1 MRVGPAVNSLFEGE
15 IQVKDKTRGAELR
28 CLLTKSTFIREAKHA
43 CVFLQHVRDDERE
56 SAPPAALDQPVE
68 QYRAQAH
75 ALEVRAY
82 EQGKLGAA
90 LCECVGAR
98 NGEHF
103 RLAAA
108 RSAAPDQ
115 GNPPFWI
122 NKHQLIEYVRRK
134 SPNSAEEAHPQVVR
148 LGPLNEILEQRAI
161 TRLERTQTHPSA
173 RKIDDF
179 GTFNHVTLRSHQ
191 RIPQQARPSRACCR
205 PLVRRHARLL
215 SAWRRSRCGAVGAGF
230 RAGAYWLTTGGVG
243 SDASCDTPSGPQWA
257 SARVAVNAT
266 QCGR

>member
-75 ALEVRAY
+75 ALEVQAH

-148 LGPLNEILEQRAI
+148 LGPLKRSSNNGRSPASRGRKHTRRPERLMISERSTTSRSDPISGSPNRRDHPERAA
-161 TRLERTQTHPSA
+161 A
-173 RKIDDF
+173 R
-179 GTFNHVTLRSHQ
+179 
-191 RIPQQARPSRACCR
+191 
-205 PLVRRHARLL
+205 
-215 SAWRRSRCGAVGAGF
+215 W
-230 RAGAYWLTTGGVG
+230 
-243 SDASCDTPSGPQWA
+243 
-257 SARVAVNAT
+257 
-266 QCGR
+266 